1 MCSFASLVD
10 HNPVLFWGGPCS
22 SCFTSSLRCLI
33 VRNAGLPVCFMA
45 SFAFGPL
52 VWKRRRVVWTVALF
66 WLVISAISSMLAPF
80 FRWMAHSSRVL
91 GLAFFQSCRGFLVL

>member
-1 MCSFASLVD
+1 MCSFTSLVD
-10 HNPVLFWGGPCS
+10 HKAVLFWGGPCS
-22 SCFTSSLRCLI
+22 SCFMSSLRCLR

-52 VWKRRRVVWTVALF
+52 CWKRRRVVWTVALF

-80 FRWMAHSSRVL
+80 FRLMAQSSRVL
-91 GLAFFQSCRGFLVL
+91 GLAFFP